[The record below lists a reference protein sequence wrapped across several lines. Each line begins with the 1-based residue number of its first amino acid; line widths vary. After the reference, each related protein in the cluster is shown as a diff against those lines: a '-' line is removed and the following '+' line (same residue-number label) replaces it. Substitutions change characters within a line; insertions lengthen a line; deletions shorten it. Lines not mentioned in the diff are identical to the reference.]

1 MAGFDLNSLMGPSF
15 PTCHRTKKFFD
26 RPTQVVAWRHT
37 LDQVRIVL
45 SGCPESFALHE
56 VQVQFL
62 EVVVEVGAS
71 LLVVVHLLH
80 LM

>member
-1 MAGFDLNSLMGPSF
+1 MALSF

-26 RPTQVVAWRHT
+26 RPALVVAWRHT
-37 LDQVRIVL
+37 LDQVEIVL
-45 SGCPESFALHE
+45 SRCLESFVLHE

-62 EVVVEVGAS
+62 EVVMEVGAL

-80 LM
+80 WV